1 MKTSKII
8 IEGEREGACLTFS
21 YEKWPFLGETSLE
34 GDPFIVDMLRKNLSL
49 PQAITRRGSYPAPL
63 SKGYLH
69 AFAAARV
76 TANSLGLSF
85 RVIDEPFYPSKEE
98 LADYAFATAPEAEM
112 EIGIYED
119 AQVAELLNFEFMI
132 TPR

>member
-49 PQAITRRGSYPAPL
+49 PQAITRRGGYPAHRNTHR
-63 SKGYLH
+63 LH
-69 AFAAARV
+69 GTVF
-76 TANSLGLSF
+76 
-85 RVIDEPFYPSKEE
+85 
-98 LADYAFATAPEAEM
+98 
-112 EIGIYED
+112 
-119 AQVAELLNFEFMI
+119 
-132 TPR
+132 